1 MSTNKRIKQAAA
13 EVAGAQNLQ
22 HLVNKATIAKMLSMK
37 IRGVECLVAR
47 RVIPVIRIS
56 RRCVRFDPVSVRE
69 SLRAYEIRP
78 IGR

>member
-1 MSTNKRIKQAAA
+1 
-13 EVAGAQNLQ
+13 
-22 HLVNKATIAKMLSMK
+22 MLGLT

-69 SLRAYEIRP
+69 SLHAYEVRP

>member
-1 MSTNKRIKQAAA
+1 MSTNKPIRRSLP
-13 EVAGAQNLQ
+13 ELTGTQNSQ
-22 HLVNKATIAKMLSMK
+22 RLVNKACIAKMLGLT

-69 SLRAYEIRP
+69 SLHAYEVRP